1 MYYKLLNKTL
11 LTSALI
17 SLIYLNAHQSYAQE
31 IIFEGDDVDISLPDV
46 GTPSKDDVIPLEN
59 QGIIVPEQKK
69 PAVKAKNPSDFELD
83 ENSIPSPFDQ
93 KDVKSEKPAKKP
105 AVEEKTTTDGKNQAE
120 IKQPAPKT
128 PAPAAKNQKAG
139 VRPPAKQPGN
149 QVPAPKNQ
157 VQQRKTQPA
166 NQPQNG
172 KNESELKFG
181 DSVLAQTN
189 NELFN
194 QMSDIEKQTTLLTL
208 ELKREKIRNEVEAAK
223 AVRERAEQEKLAAEE
238 AKKRQEIEW
247 QKEQEAKV
255 IREQIALKE
264 KEIEFEKLKQRKALT
279 AYMNAMLAQKQAW
292 IEESS
297 KLYNEIEELT
307 EKNKTVR
314 QSYKNDLTDISKQ
327 SAQLLDDVKVAKN
340 NHDRIVSSL
349 TAQNAQLRKRIEANE
364 EAAKRGGKG
373 VSASNENGD
382 LSSSADDLIRP
393 INISKE
399 YAIMEIIGQGD
410 ELLVKLINKE
420 GDSFMAKIGTV
431 LQTGHMVEEIR
442 PNYVQFDR
450 NGLKDFLYVSTST
463 LNAEPN
469 NAESIAGKSTGEPAG
484 NNQLTVFNP
493 SPVQQAQPTRDRVT
507 TNQVVEESPVVKR
520 DQPQKNVSKSS
531 HVSVRN
537 AQPATQQESA
547 RSSSSRSIVGEKS
560 MPSLGSSMFVK

>member
-1 MYYKLLNKTL
+1 
-11 LTSALI
+11 
-17 SLIYLNAHQSYAQE
+17 
-31 IIFEGDDVDISLPDV
+31 
-46 GTPSKDDVIPLEN
+46 
-59 QGIIVPEQKK
+59 
-69 PAVKAKNPSDFELD
+69 
-83 ENSIPSPFDQ
+83 
-93 KDVKSEKPAKKP
+93 
-105 AVEEKTTTDGKNQAE
+105 
-120 IKQPAPKT
+120 
-128 PAPAAKNQKAG
+128 
-139 VRPPAKQPGN
+139 
-149 QVPAPKNQ
+149 
-157 VQQRKTQPA
+157 
-166 NQPQNG
+166 
-172 KNESELKFG
+172 
-181 DSVLAQTN
+181 
-189 NELFN
+189 
-194 QMSDIEKQTTLLTL
+194 LLTL